1 MSLVKRKKWDKT
13 VKQKKNEGS
22 KYVKQKIE
30 DFIMWLSIQ
39 FHAIVSIKKANNL
52 IDLRNFA

>member
-1 MSLVKRKKWDKT
+1 MSCQKKKNGRKQRNRKRKKEVNTLSRKF
-13 VKQKKNEGS
+13 
-22 KYVKQKIE
+22 KISL
-30 DFIMWLSIQ
+30 WLSIQ

>member
-1 MSLVKRKKWDKT
+1 MSR
-13 VKQKKNEGS
+13 QKKKMGQNSETEKKMKEVNTLS
-22 KYVKQKIE
+22 RKLKISL
-30 DFIMWLSIQ
+30 WLSIQ

>member
-1 MSLVKRKKWDKT
+1 MSR
-13 VKQKKNEGS
+13 QKKKKMEERDR
-22 KYVKQKIE
+22 KTEKQVNRLSRKLRVSL
-30 DFIMWLSIQ
+30 WLLIQ